1 MKNSPTLLLAL
12 AAILL
17 NSCRGNTE
25 NVNISDKFNPEEM
38 IANQNSLQKIVSKEM
53 VAQVVKVPVDKLEA
67 RVENHISRGG
77 QYTLLYSWASGNKKQ
92 VGDGKYQIDEYY
104 SVSIG
109 FVKKIRIE
117 DFEKYYGTN
126 SGLQSQVNELVQQKD
141 FNKET
146 ATAEASYL
154 AQYAGR
160 RKTEKLSNVA
170 TMAFWETP
178 IQALHVLAKD
188 AAFTVTANFGD
199 DAALAKKTSAELA
212 NAILNP

>member
-1 MKNSPTLLLAL
+1 MKNLLTPLLAL
-12 AAILL
+12 VATLL
-17 NSCRGNTE
+17 TSCSGSTGN
-25 NVNISDKFNPEEM
+25 VSISDRFNPEEM

-53 VAQVVKVPVDKLEA
+53 VAKVVKVPVDKLEA
-67 RVENHISRGG
+67 RVEHHISRGG
-77 QYTLLYSWASGNKKQ
+77 QYTLLYSWMSGNKKH

-109 FVKKIRIE
+109 FVQKMHIE
-117 DFEKYYGTN
+117 NFEKYYGTN
-126 SGLQSQVNELVQQKD
+126 KGLQSQVDEMVQQKD

-146 ATAEASYL
+146 GTAEAAYL

-160 RKTEKLSNVA
+160 RKTEKLSNIA

-199 DAALAKKTSAELA
+199 DEALAKRKSAELV